1 MTARRSSGSGVSR
14 LKRLWPIALA
24 ACAVL
29 APSLG
34 TGCAPLA
41 KGANAPGTFALD
53 DLRSAGRRSTD
64 AEVVGR
70 WALAEELAP
79 GGTAE
84 QAAAARKRLDD
95 GAVQHPAIWAHLAR
109 GVIDEAHGDPHAAA
123 EGFLSVLVDAAADPS
138 EGAPLIAWFAARQ
151 LLTLRG
157 SVSNLFAQHRATLD
171 GLVEKPGNIGWRAVA
186 ELEDWRAS
194 EVYANAEQAPDAY
207 DKDVVR
213 RMGCAEDVRIAGPFG
228 HGSASDPMRS
238 FDAEK
243 PGPWPPAWAPD
254 PMRGSTPHVLAV
266 SQTRCLAQADEQ
278 VQEGVFYVESFFVTR
293 GERELLVAVQ
303 GAVAVWIDGV
313 RVLTRGAEDWGSWQ
327 RFGAHVMVEDG
338 RHRVLARTLTPVTSV
353 RILNPDGT
361 AAGVATDGNPAP
373 PVTVV
378 PPVVLP
384 DVNPI
389 EPIVRAAKSGDA
401 SFAAD
406 PVLAALAAFAAHV
419 DQMDDVAATLVTPL
433 VDPENAAPLALEMAS
448 AFESADPAFPED
460 ARSPRARA
468 LRARALAKDPSL
480 WRARLMALVD
490 DAEQRGPAEAVEP
503 LRALVERVPQEPEV
517 LEQLAILYGRLGWH
531 GDRLRALADL
541 AQRFPD
547 DVSALHGYL
556 DALDEEGPAAEA
568 DRVAARIKKLD
579 PDAEVDLD
587 RALASHDYKAAL
599 AELDRLKTR
608 RPDRKEMAARIAD
621 VLARSG
627 DPSSAAAE
635 LEKALAKHPR
645 DAQARFR
652 LADLAYAKG
661 DHGALRRALA
671 TALQAGAG
679 TDELRAAIDVVEGA
693 TDLEPYRKDGR
704 AVIREYQ
711 AWEKAGHHMDGTAA
725 RVLDY
730 SAVWVHE
737 DGSSE
742 MLEHEIQKL
751 QSQEAI
757 NAESETEP
765 PSGLVLRLRVIKP
778 DGRILEPEPVAGKPT
793 LTLPNLEVG
802 DFIELEH
809 ITPQAGDGA
818 HGHEYHGPLWFF
830 READKGYWQ
839 SEFIVIT
846 PADRELEVEAR
857 GNVPAPQVK
866 PLGTF
871 VERRWRVDLSP
882 PAELEPESPPITEF
896 LPSVRVG
903 WGVSLEATLKHL
915 VDLAAD
921 DTPLDPRLRAKALEI
936 VHGVPASAT
945 DEQARL
951 VYRWVLDHVQET
963 KESRETDGRRVVTGG
978 SGSRQAAFRY
988 LLRLLGIETELALVK
1003 DRLAPPAL
1011 GKMSEVEQFDS
1022 LVLRV
1027 TTDKGVRW
1035 LTVRDKFA
1043 PFGYT
1048 PAELREEPAIVL
1060 VEGTP
1065 SEIVHAP
1072 GAVDRMVYEGRA
1084 DVHDDGSASLDL
1096 TVTFEGNRAIA
1107 WRNAFDQIPQAKVDD
1122 FVERELVAPSFD
1134 GGHVRELKIDAT
1146 ALDRPLVMHL
1156 RVEVPQLARAQ
1167 GGTTWSVHPP
1177 FLPNLGQL
1185 ATLPARHTPILR
1197 RSAWHAEIRVHVTLP
1212 ESFKPPP
1219 DVARGEEKSGDA
1231 VIAVRD
1237 AVGPRTVDFDRMV
1250 DVPSGRVQ
1258 PGDEYAAWQKFVRA
1272 ADALLSHDV
1281 MLERSDRSDRK

>member
-1 MTARRSSGSGVSR
+1 MTARLATLASTVARAASVASVASLVS
-14 LKRLWPIALA
+14 
-24 ACAVL
+24 VS
-29 APSLG
+29 SLG
-34 TGCAPLA
+34 AGCAA
-41 KGANAPGTFALD
+41 SMRAAPPRSLG
-53 DLRSAGRRSTD
+53 DLRSSARESND

-70 WALAEELAP
+70 WALAEELSP

-84 QAAAARKRLDD
+84 QAAAARMRLDAPSVKAP
-95 GAVQHPAIWAHLAR
+95 GLWANLAR
-109 GVIDEAHGDPHAAA
+109 GVIDEAHGDPRSAA
-123 EGFLSVLVDAAADPS
+123 EGFMGTLVAAAADPHDQ
-138 EGAPLIAWFAARQ
+138 APLIAWFAARQ

-157 SVSNLFAQHRATLD
+157 SISNLFAKHRAALD
-171 GLVEKPGNIGWRAVA
+171 ALIDRPANLGWRAVA

-194 EVYANAEQAPDAY
+194 EVYANAEQTPDAY
-207 DKDVVR
+207 DRDVVR
-213 RMGCAEDVRIAGPFG
+213 RMGCAEGVRIAGPFG

-238 FDAEK
+238 FAAEE

-254 PMRGSTPHVLAV
+254 PMRGSTPHVLSV

-278 VQEGVFYVESFFVTR
+278 VQEGVFYVESFFATR

-303 GAVAVWIDGV
+303 GAVAVWLDGAL
-313 RVLTRGAEDWGSWQ
+313 VLARGPQEWGSWQ
-327 RFGAHVMVEDG
+327 RFGAHVTVADG
-338 RHRVLARTLTPVTSV
+338 RHRVVARTMTPITSV
-353 RILNPDGT
+353 RFLNPDGS
-361 AAGVATDGNPAP
+361 AAGVSTDGDPSP
-373 PVTVV
+373 PTTVA
-378 PPVVLP
+378 PPVVLSDP
-384 DVNPI
+384 NPI
-389 EPIVRAAKSGDA
+389 ESIVRGAASGNAA
-401 SFAAD
+401 SGNAAFAAD
-406 PVLAALAAFAAHV
+406 PVVAALAAYAAHV
-419 DQMDDVAATLVTPL
+419 DQMDDVAATLLMPL
-433 VDPENAAPLALEMAS
+433 VDPDNAAPLALEMAS

-460 ARSPRARA
+460 ARAPRARA
-468 LRARALAKDPSL
+468 LRARALAKDARL
-480 WRARLMALVD
+480 WRARLMAIVD
-490 DAEQRGPAEAVEP
+490 DAEQRGPAGAVET
-503 LRALVERVPQEPEV
+503 LRTLVERVPEEPEV
-517 LEQLAILYGRLGWH
+517 IEQLALLYGRLGWR
-531 GDRLRALADL
+531 GDRMRALSDL

-547 DVSALHGYL
+547 DVAALHGYL

-568 DRVAARIKKLD
+568 DRIAARIKKLD

-599 AELDRLKTR
+599 GELDRLKTR

-635 LEKALAKHPR
+635 LEKALAKRPR

-661 DHGALRRALA
+661 DRGALRRALA
-671 TALQAGAG
+671 AALQAGAG
-679 TDELRAAIDVVEGA
+679 TDELRSAIDVVEGA

-704 AVIREYQ
+704 AIIREYQ

-778 DGRILEPEPVAGKPT
+778 DGRVLEPEPIQGKPT

-818 HGHEYHGPLWFF
+818 HGREYRGPLWFF

-839 SEFIVIT
+839 SEFIVVT
-846 PADRELEVEAR
+846 PADRALQIEAR
-857 GNVPAPQVK
+857 GNVSPPKTK

-871 VERRWRVDLSP
+871 IERRWRVDLSP

-896 LPSVRVG
+896 LPSVRIG
-903 WGVSLEATLKHL
+903 WGVSLDATLAHL

-921 DTPLDPRLRAKALEI
+921 ETPLDPRLRAKALEI
-936 VHGVPASAT
+936 VHGVPTSST

-978 SGSRQAAFRY
+978 SGSRQSAFRY
-988 LLRLLGIETELALVK
+988 LLRLLGIETQLALVK
-1003 DRLAPPAL
+1003 NRLAPPPL
-1011 GKMSEVEQFDS
+1011 GKMSEAEQFDA

-1043 PFGYT
+1043 PYGYT
-1048 PAELREEPAIVL
+1048 PAELRESPAVVL

-1065 SEIVHAP
+1065 SEVVHAP
-1072 GAVDRMVYEGRA
+1072 GAFDRMTYEGRA
-1084 DVHDDGSASLDL
+1084 DVHDDGSAALDL

-1107 WRNAFDQIPQAKVDD
+1107 WRNAFDQIPQAKIDD

-1134 GGHVRELKIDAT
+1134 GGHVRELKLDAT
-1146 ALDRPLVMHL
+1146 ALDRPLIMHL
-1156 RVEVPQLARAQ
+1156 RVEVPQFAKSRG
-1167 GGTTWSVHPP
+1167 GGTLAVHPP
-1177 FLPNLGQL
+1177 FLPNLGLL
-1185 ATLPARHTPILR
+1185 ATLPTRHTPILR
-1197 RSAWHAEIRVHVTLP
+1197 RAAWHAEVRIHVQFPDGFKLP
-1212 ESFKPPP
+1212 S
-1219 DVARGEEKSGDA
+1219 DASRGEERSGDA
-1231 VIAVRD
+1231 VVAVRD
-1237 AVGPRTVDFDRMV
+1237 AVSLHAIDLDRVV
-1250 DVPSGRVQ
+1250 DVPAGRVQ
-1258 PGDEYAAWQKFVRA
+1258 PGDEYAVWQKFVRT
-1272 ADALLSHDV
+1272 ADALLARDV
-1281 MLERSDRSDRK
+1281 IVGR